1 MPGGDRT
8 GPRGMGPLTGRAAG
22 FCAGAGRP
30 GFMNPLPWGCAG
42 GRGGGGRGWR
52 NCYRATGLPGWA
64 RLYGPGLPTVAPDP
78 RQEKRLLEDQAE
90 ALQAQLAA
98 IRGRLDAL
106 VDAPPGKVEA

>member
-30 GFMNPLPWGCAG
+30 GFMNPQPG
-42 GRGGGGRGWR
+42 GRGWGRGGGRGWR

-64 RLYGPGLPTVAPDP
+64 RFGDLGATTVAPDP
-78 RQEKRLLEDQAE
+78 RQERRQLEDQVGE
-90 ALQAQLAA
+90 LQAQLAA

-106 VDAPPGKVEA
+106 ADAPPGKVEA